1 MATPKL
7 KEPQKRQP
15 GWLNLGQM
23 ALSCGITTQA
33 FKQWGVE
40 PVARIGR
47 ESFYDAASVLRN
59 RLARQQDR
67 ARSSAP
73 EPSPDAMDA
82 DRERTLLT
90 RVQREGQEL
99 KNAQLR
105 RELAP
110 ISLIEWTLGKV
121 GNQIGAVLDSIPL
134 KVKKVVPRLTAVE
147 VEHIKREVVKA
158 QNAAA
163 RIAVDLDEYYDER
176 DARGDN

>member
-1 MATPKL
+1 MRTMAAS
-7 KEPQKRQP
+7 
-15 GWLNLGQM
+15 LGI
-23 ALSCGITTQA
+23 SVKSFQA
-33 FKQWGVE
+33 WNVE

-47 ESFYDAASVLRN
+47 ESFFDAASVLRN
-59 RLARQQDR
+59 RLAKQQDR
-67 ARSSAP
+67 AKAATP
-73 EPSPDAMDA
+73 EPSPDALDA

-176 DARGDN
+176 DARSDN

>member
-1 MATPKL
+1 LQKRPS
-7 KEPQKRQP
+7 EPLKRQP
-15 GWLNLGQM
+15 EWLNMRTMAASLGI
-23 ALSCGITTQA
+23 SVKSFQA
-33 FKQWGVE
+33 WNVE

-47 ESFYDAASVLRN
+47 ESFFDAASVLRN
-59 RLARQQDR
+59 RLAKQQDR
-67 ARSSAP
+67 AKAAAP
-73 EPSPDAMDA
+73 EPSPDALDA

-158 QNAAA
+158 QNAAS

-176 DARGDN
+176 DARSDN

>member
-1 MATPKL
+1 MPRPKQAA
-7 KEPQKRQP
+7 KPKRQP
-15 GWLNLGQM
+15 HWLNLGQM
-23 ALSCGITTQA
+23 AASCGISVQA
-33 FKQWGVE
+33 FKQWGIE
-40 PVARIGR
+40 PVARIGS
-47 ESFYDAASVLRN
+47 EALFDAASVLRN
-59 RLARQQDR
+59 RLARQQER
-67 ARSSAP
+67 TKASAP
-73 EPSPDAMDA
+73 APSPDDLDA

-158 QNAAA
+158 QNAAS

-176 DARGDN
+176 DARSDN